1 MKLNHDYEKS
11 KELIQKDIIQAFK
24 RYSQL
29 ESEQLYL
36 QQEIDKKINEKREI
50 QIFIDSYKSK
60 MRRIKKKKDKIKN
73 KIRYKRNLKREI
85 CRYIN

>member
-11 KELIQKDIIQAFK
+11 KELIEKDIIQAFK

-36 QQEIDKKINEKREI
+36 QKEIDKKINEKREI

-73 KIRYKRNLKREI
+73 KVFGYLSFISETA
-85 CRYIN
+85 